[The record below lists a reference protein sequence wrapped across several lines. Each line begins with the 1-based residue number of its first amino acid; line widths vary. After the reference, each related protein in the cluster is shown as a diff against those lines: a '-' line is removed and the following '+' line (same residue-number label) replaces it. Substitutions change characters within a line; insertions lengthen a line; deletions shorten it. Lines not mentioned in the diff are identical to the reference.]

1 MISSFNSIEKW
12 LWGIWPITDYNFNIL
27 SSHFIFF
34 VWHTVTEQLEIFFHF
49 CRFSLLL
56 FPFYMQLFHF
66 CLYFL
71 CFWGLVQ
78 KTIASTRVLRYSFCF
93 LLIFSNFP
101 DFNRSS
107 SSIFVFF
114 LSLKISFHYT
124 VYADYSFSPS
134 TPPSYSSLPF
144 PSGSTPFCPSLE
156 NKTPK
161 R

>member
-12 LWGIWPITDYNFNIL
+12 LWGIWPITDYNFNIP
-27 SSHFIFF
+27 SSHFIFY

-56 FPFYMQLFHF
+56 FPFYMHLFHF

-78 KTIASTRVLRYSFCF
+78 KTIASTRVLKYSFCF

-114 LSLKISFHYT
+114 FHWKYPFIIQYMLITVSPLPLLPVTLHFLFPLDPLLSVLH
-124 VYADYSFSPS
+124 
-134 TPPSYSSLPF
+134 
-144 PSGSTPFCPSLE
+144 
-156 NKTPK
+156 
-161 R
+161 